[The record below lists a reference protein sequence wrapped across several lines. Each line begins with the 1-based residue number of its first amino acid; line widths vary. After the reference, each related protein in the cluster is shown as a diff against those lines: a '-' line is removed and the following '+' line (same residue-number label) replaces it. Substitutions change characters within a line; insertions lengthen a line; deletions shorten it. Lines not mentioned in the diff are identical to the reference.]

1 MKNKLIKILCPFLAL
16 TVCLSV
22 FSLIAFGD
30 DINYNYDENTATLTV
45 FGSGDISDFADE
57 YSQPWQAYKNKA
69 ETLVISDG
77 ITSIGAYSFAG
88 FSALNLA
95 KIADSVKSVNA
106 FAFAS
111 CKNLNNLSFSNN
123 ITSIADSSF
132 AYNGTVPKA
141 DFKLSCPLGSFAL
154 FYAIKNDVPFSS
166 EKVMC
171 NTYNVN
177 INSKGMYAYFPYTPA
192 CSGTFKFYS
201 SGNEDTYGAI
211 FDSSLNRL
219 KYNDDLSSSN
229 YNFSLTCSLEKGK
242 TYYLTA
248 KMASNFTFGKFTV
261 TLEPVSFSTT
271 VKLVAMADSS
281 GAPSDMPVS
290 GVTLDGQSVPS
301 TFTLDLTFGELTKT
315 FVYSPKQSVSFTF
328 SPDEEI
334 ALVPFVTV
342 DANFDGFVNAK
353 DFAILKKSNSPYLS
367 LYQNFINYKI
377 N

>member
-1 MKNKLIKILCPFLAL
+1 MKNKLIKIFCPLLAVVL
-16 TVCLSV
+16 VLSLL
-22 FSLIAFGD
+22 STAFANDVDFTYD
-30 DINYNYDENTATLTV
+30 DATATLTV
-45 FGSGDISDFADE
+45 FGSGNMTDFSDE
-57 YSQPWQAYKNKA
+57 YSQPWHAYTTKA
-69 ETLVISDG
+69 EKVVVSNG

-88 FSALNLA
+88 FSALTSA
-95 KIADSVKSVNA
+95 QIADSVKSVNA

-111 CKNLNNLSFSNN
+111 CHSLNNLSFSNN

-132 AYNGTVPKA
+132 AYNGTEPKA

-154 FYAIKNDVPFSS
+154 SYAIKNDIPFSA
-166 EKVMC
+166 EKVIC

-192 CSGTFKFYS
+192 CSGTFRFYS

-211 FDSSLNRL
+211 FDSSFNRL
-219 KYNDDLSSSN
+219 KYNDDISSSD

-242 TYYLTA
+242 TYYLAA
-248 KMASNFTFGKFTV
+248 KMASNFTLGKFTV
-261 TLEPVSFSTT
+261 ALEPVSFSTT

-281 GAPSDMPVS
+281 GVPSDMLVN
-290 GVTLDGQSVPS
+290 GVTLDGQAVAS
-301 TFTLDLTFGELTKT
+301 TFTIDVTADELTKT

-342 DANFDGFVNAK
+342 DANSDGFVNAK
-353 DFAILKKSNSPYLS
+353 DYAILKKSNSPYLP

-377 N
+377 G